1 MPVVDHAALTAFLQV
16 VMIDV
21 VMAGDNAIVIG
32 MAASRVRKA
41 DRDKVV
47 FWGLA
52 ASVVL
57 RVALATAA
65 SSILQIIGLTL
76 AGGVLLLWV
85 AWRFWRDL
93 TQHKQ
98 EDVGADVVAAP
109 EEASAP
115 PAYGG
120 GKAMRRAVLQIVA
133 ADLSMSLDNVL
144 AVAGASLNHVW
155 VLVAGL
161 ILSVALMGV
170 AASQIARLL
179 KRFPWVSYAGVL
191 IVLYVALRMIW
202 LGGLQMFH
210 AL

>member
-1 MPVVDHAALTAFLQV
+1 MPVFDHAALTAFLQV

-21 VMAGDNAIVIG
+21 VMAGDNAVIIG
-32 MAASRVRKA
+32 MAASRVPKA
-41 DRDKVV
+41 DRDRVV

-57 RVALATAA
+57 RVILATAA
-65 SSILQIIGLTL
+65 ASILEIIGLML

-85 AWRFWRDL
+85 AWRFYRDL
-93 TQHKQ
+93 TQHKD
-98 EDVGADVVAAP
+98 EEEGAEIAAQGCDSDGL
-109 EEASAP
+109 ANA
-115 PAYGG
+115 
-120 GKAMRRAVLQIVA
+120 KAMRRAVLQIIA

-144 AVAGASLNHVW
+144 AVAGASLNHLW

-161 ILSVALMGV
+161 ILSVALMGI
-170 AASQIARLL
+170 AAAQIAKLL

-202 LGGLQMFH
+202 QGGLQIFH
-210 AL
+210 AA

>member
-1 MPVVDHAALTAFLQV
+1 MPEFDHAALTAFLQV

-21 VMAGDNAIVIG
+21 VMAGDNAVIIG
-32 MAASRVRKA
+32 MAAARVAKP

-57 RVALATAA
+57 RVLLAMGAA
-65 SSILQIIGLTL
+65 SILEIIGLTL

-109 EEASAP
+109 EEAKAP
-115 PAYGG
+115 PARGG
-120 GKAMRRAVLQIVA
+120 AKAMRRAILQIVA

-144 AVAGASLNHVW
+144 AVAGASLNHLW

-161 ILSVALMGV
+161 VLSVALMGI
-170 AASQIARLL
+170 AASQIAKLL
-179 KRFPWVSYAGVL
+179 KRYPWVSYIGVL

-202 LGGLQMFH
+202 MGGLQVFN
-210 AL
+210 AT

>member
-115 PAYGG
+115 PAHGG
-120 GKAMRRAVLQIVA
+120 GKAMRRAILQIVA

>member
-1 MPVVDHAALTAFLQV
+1 MPVFDHAALTAFLQV

-21 VMAGDNAIVIG
+21 VMAGDNAVIIG
-32 MAASRVRKA
+32 MAASRVPKA
-41 DRDKVV
+41 DRDRVV

-57 RVALATAA
+57 RVILATAA
-65 SSILQIIGLTL
+65 ASILEIIGLTL

-85 AWRFWRDL
+85 AWRFYRDL
-93 TQHKQ
+93 TQHK
-98 EDVGADVVAAP
+98 EDGAEIAAH
-109 EEASAP
+109 AP
-115 PAYGG
+115 NGDSLANA
-120 GKAMRRAVLQIVA
+120 KALRRAILQIIA

-144 AVAGASLNHVW
+144 AVAGASLNHLW

-161 ILSVALMGV
+161 ILSVALMGI
-170 AASQIARLL
+170 AATQIAKLL

-202 LGGLQMFH
+202 MGGLQIFH
-210 AL
+210 AA